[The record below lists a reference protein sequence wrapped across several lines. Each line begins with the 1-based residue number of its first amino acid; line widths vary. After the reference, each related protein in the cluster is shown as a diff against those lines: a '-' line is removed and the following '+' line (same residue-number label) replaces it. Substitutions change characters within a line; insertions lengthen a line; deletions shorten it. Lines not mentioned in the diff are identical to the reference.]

1 MPSLREQVIAALRAA
16 ADAAHAYEVER
27 NENRRK
33 AIMSDDPREAHFAV
47 SDHAEAL
54 ALVTTLSREIRIFGK

>member
-1 MPSLREQVIAALRAA
+1 MSSCRATNA
-16 ADAAHAYEVER
+16 NAYEAER

-33 AIMSDDPREAHFAV
+33 AILSDDPREAHFAV